1 MRREFGAEVTT
12 GQPKVAYRE
21 TMTTSVPFNYTHRKQ
36 TGGSGQY
43 ARVIGVIEPSDDGD
57 FHFENKVVGGRIP
70 TEYIKACEKGFA
82 GCMGEG
88 AFIGAPVQ
96 GLQVVLRDG
105 DSHTVDSSDMAFS
118 TACRMAFRE
127 AYVKGTPV
135 ALEPLMLVSVESPG
149 ELQGEVLKTLMQRR
163 GIIVGTTEDEGF
175 VRIDAHVP
183 LGEMFG
189 YASVLRSAT
198 AGKAEFTMEF
208 ARYSPAP
215 ADTADELRK
224 EYLDKRSQGK

>member
-1 MRREFGAEVTT
+1 
-12 GQPKVAYRE
+12 
-21 TMTTSVPFNYTHRKQ
+21 MTTSVPFNYTHRKQ

-43 ARVIGVIEPSDDGD
+43 ARVIGLIEPSDDGD

-70 TEYIKACEKGFA
+70 TEYIKACQKGFA
-82 GCMGEG
+82 GCMAEG

-96 GLQVVLRDG
+96 GLQVVLSDG

-135 ALEPLMLVSVESPG
+135 ALEPLMMVSVEGPG

-215 ADTADELRK
+215 VDTADELRK